1 MNSRVEAVTVAPSAG
16 PSRSAGD
23 WTVSG
28 VFQRDVGRAGHG
40 VLGSGSGK
48 AKPCA
53 VTEVP
58 CDEGLSSS
66 RKSNRN
72 CLGQ

>member
-1 MNSRVEAVTVAPSAG
+1 MTVAPGAG
-16 PSRSAGD
+16 PSRSAED

-40 VLGSGSGK
+40 ELGSGSGK

-53 VTEVP
+53 VTEDP
-58 CDEGLSSS
+58 CDEGL
-66 RKSNRN
+66 R
-72 CLGQ
+72 

>member
-1 MNSRVEAVTVAPSAG
+1 MTVAPGAG
-16 PSRSAGD
+16 PSRSAED

-40 VLGSGSGK
+40 ELGSGSGK

-58 CDEGLSSS
+58 CDEGL
-66 RKSNRN
+66 R
-72 CLGQ
+72 